1 MVRRFHLRPSGSA
14 VNDLDVLGQSA
25 GDRRGP
31 NGARHSAPEPPPWRL
46 LVGVLAGALL
56 AVVGLVWLVG
66 AQLGEPGPRQPAAA
80 SPGSTAPGTAARSAP
95 PSGAATVASPTPRV
109 TFSPAPTLSLA
120 PAPTPT
126 RPAPTSSVAAPARP
140 PQPALVRVP
149 GVVGERLPAAT
160 ATLQAAGFRVTTVD
174 TPVRSPRDNRRVLA
188 QSPSAGTSA
197 RRGEL
202 VTLLVGIRA

>member
-1 MVRRFHLRPSGSA
+1 MVRQFHLRPPGSA

-56 AVVGLVWLVG
+56 AVVGLVWMVG

-95 PSGAATVASPTPRV
+95 PSGAATVTSPTPRV

-126 RPAPTSSVAAPARP
+126 RPAPTSSVATPARP